1 MRRRLRRDDFDYEV
15 HLAAYYTQDGIRKG
29 LEESHKERDKAI
41 LKMVKMGIPMETI
54 LKCYELSRE
63 EIEKINDKI
72 DEWWINITKG
82 ELILIKRHSYKY
94 KRN

>member
-1 MRRRLRRDDFDYEV
+1 V

-72 DEWWINITKG
+72 DE
-82 ELILIKRHSYKY
+82 
-94 KRN
+94 